1 MAYVTVEVDVDLSEF
16 SDQDL
21 IDELETRN
29 GGALDNNVDLIR
41 QIYELH
47 RINQDYSKQLNEL
60 FYTILGRV
68 V

>member
-1 MAYVTVEVDVDLSEF
+1 MAYVTVEVDVNLSEF

-29 GGALDNNVDLIR
+29 GKALDNHVDLIR

>member
-29 GGALDNNVDLIR
+29 GGALDHNVDLIR

-60 FYTILGRV
+60 FYTILGRAV
-68 V
+68 

>member
-29 GGALDNNVDLIR
+29 GGALDNNIDLIR

>member
-1 MAYVTVEVDVDLSEF
+1 MAYVTVEVDVNLSEF

-29 GGALDNNVDLIR
+29 GGALDNNIDLIR

>member
-29 GGALDNNVDLIR
+29 GKALDNHVDLIR

>member
-29 GGALDNNVDLIR
+29 GGALDNNIDLIR

-47 RINQDYSKQLNEL
+47 RTNQDYSKQLNEL
-60 FYTILGRV
+60 FYTILGRAV
-68 V
+68 

>member
-1 MAYVTVEVDVDLSEF
+1 MAYVKVEVDVDLSEF